1 MGALRGSI
9 GYSKL
14 HVRGDLPDRFADR
27 FVEAIRLRA
36 FRPLTPSDEDDER
49 VGWVSIHHPF
59 DTDLDHGKLFANE
72 YLNLGLRIDRYR
84 IPGAILKAHL
94 AEAEAARLEES
105 GQSRLSKTQRED
117 VKAMVVRRL
126 REQFLPAMRVVDVSF
141 NVQTKVVRFFSHSTK
156 MQETLIELFESTFK
170 LTLVQD
176 GAYVRA
182 ENLGLSS
189 GLLDAVASVEPELFH
204 VERPR

>member
-14 HVRGDLPDRFADR
+14 HVRGDLPERFADR

-36 FRPLTPSDEDDER
+36 FRPLTPADEDDER

-59 DTDLDHGKLFANE
+59 DTDLDHAKAFANE

-84 IPGAILKAHL
+84 IPTAILKAHL
-94 AEAEAARLEES
+94 AEAEAARLTDT
-105 GQSRLSKTQRED
+105 GQSKLSKTQKED

-126 REQFLPAMRVVDVSF
+126 REQFLPAMRVVDFSF

-156 MQETLIELFESTFK
+156 MQETLIEHFESTFK
-170 LTLVQD
+170 LGLVHD
-176 GAYVRA
+176 GVYVRA
-182 ENLGLSS
+182 ENLGFSS
-189 GLLDAVASVEPELFH
+189 GLLDKVAALEPELFH
-204 VERPR
+204 VERAR

>member
-14 HVRGDLPDRFADR
+14 HVRGDLPEQFADR

-36 FRPLTPSDEDDER
+36 FRPLTPADEDDER

-59 DTDLDHGKLFANE
+59 DTDFDHAKLFANE

-94 AEAEAARLEES
+94 AEAEAARLEET
-105 GQSRLSKTQRED
+105 GQSKLSKSQRED

-126 REQFLPAMRVVDVSF
+126 REQFLPAMRVVDVSI
-141 NVQTKVVRFFSHSTK
+141 NLQTKVVRFFSHSTK
-156 MQETLIELFESTFK
+156 MQETLIEHFETTFR
-170 LTLVQD
+170 LGLVQD

-182 ENLGLSS
+182 ENLGFSS
-189 GLLDAVASVEPELFH
+189 GLLDTVAGLEPEVFH
-204 VERPR
+204 LERAR